1 MWKDQTVLWVSR
13 SDGRIIKSLPNS
25 YYHWGTTGAMPKL
38 RKLSYHSAAT
48 AASISGYPRN
58 YSTGI
63 GRSEQVAAAAAA
75 ATTPNFSSPRK
86 LESGQWD
93 TAAEKSQIFT
103 AMFINKDCHKRT
115 GKWENGLCFTSDAH
129 THSPFCFHPLW
140 WWNYCP
146 SSLLSLSLGSPISP
160 FQ

>member
-1 MWKDQTVLWVSR
+1 
-13 SDGRIIKSLPNS
+13 
-25 YYHWGTTGAMPKL
+25 MPKL

-48 AASISGYPRN
+48 AASISGYPRY

-115 GKWENGLCFTSDAH
+115 GKWPLLHFRCSHSFPILLSSPMMMELLPQFFT
-129 THSPFCFHPLW
+129 
-140 WWNYCP
+140 
-146 SSLLSLSLGSPISP
+146 LSLSGVSYFPIP
-160 FQ
+160 VVPRLCDFLFFM